1 MARKNNKKYE
11 QLTFPELQLVHARDA
26 GPVVDAPASGAL
38 PEKNSKGNVPAL
50 IAVTP
55 ARKRA
60 ASIRA
65 AMASEALEASS
76 EAEVAPLVTLLADQ
90 DGVEIT
96 PAELVAAEQAAAVE
110 LAAESPVA
118 SLVSQAEQ
126 QVDQLPAVAVPE
138 TNSFP
143 LTVDLDRPVGTT
155 QIESRE
161 EVTKEYRPAAN
172 THADPGA
179 RKLKVWTHL
188 VTMASSLV
196 VVVAVV
202 FGSYQF
208 YETQK
213 LQRESIAIQKDS
225 FEPERNAKAVE
236 LFVKYNELMMQP
248 TTGVS
253 KAAKREAW
261 YWKEN
266 LAVSLLE
273 SLFNL
278 TSGRQEWEA
287 MVGWALEKHGRF
299 IREQRLS
306 CGAYTEQ
313 FIGYVEKTFAA
324 EHLAL
329 CRERGAAK

>member
-26 GPVVDAPASGAL
+26 EPVVDAPASGAL

-60 ASIRA
+60 ASTS
-65 AMASEALEASS
+65 MATTSEPLEATP
-76 EAEVAPLVTLLADQ
+76 EAETTRLVTLVADK
-90 DGVEIT
+90 DSVEIT
-96 PAELVAAEQAAAVE
+96 SGGLLMAEQAE
-110 LAAESPVA
+110 AAELPVN
-118 SLVSQAEQ
+118 QPEQ
-126 QVDQLPAVAVPE
+126 QVGQIPAVAVPE

-143 LTVDLDRPVGTT
+143 PSVGKDRLVDTA
-155 QIESRE
+155 QIELRE
-161 EVTKEYRPAAN
+161 DVATGHRPAST
-172 THADPGA
+172 THADAGE

-196 VVVAVV
+196 VVAAVV

-208 YETQK
+208 YETQR

>member
-1 MARKNNKKYE
+1 MARKISNKYE
-11 QLTFPELQLVHARDA
+11 QLAFPELQLVHAQDA
-26 GPVVDAPASGAL
+26 EPVVDELASDEL
-38 PEKNSKGNVPAL
+38 PQKTPKGGLPVPMSG
-50 IAVTP
+50 TP
-55 ARKRA
+55 VRKRA
-60 ASIRA
+60 ASTRMA
-65 AMASEALEASS
+65 TASEPLEASL
-76 EAEVAPLVTLLADQ
+76 EAEPTRLVTPLADKDSLEMTSAELDVAEQPEAVAPSVNQ
-90 DGVEIT
+90 
-96 PAELVAAEQAAAVE
+96 P
-110 LAAESPVA
+110 
-118 SLVSQAEQ
+118 EQ
-126 QVDQLPAVAVPE
+126 QVVETPAVAVPG
-138 TNSFP
+138 TNILP
-143 LTVDLDRPVGTT
+143 PTLDQGRLLGPP
-155 QIESRE
+155 QIELRE
-161 EVTKEYRPAAN
+161 EVSKRHRLVAR
-172 THADPGA
+172 THADAGE
-179 RKLKVWTHL
+179 RKLKVWTHM

-196 VVVAVV
+196 VAVAVV
-202 FGSYQF
+202 FGADQF

-278 TSGRQEWEA
+278 TSGHQEWEA

-306 CGAYTEQ
+306 CGAYTDQ
-313 FIGYVEKTFAA
+313 FINYVEKTFAA
-324 EHLAL
+324 EHFAL
-329 CRERGAAK
+329 CRERNAAK

>member
-1 MARKNNKKYE
+1 MARKISKKYE

-26 GPVVDAPASGAL
+26 EPVVDALASGAL
-38 PEKNSKGNVPAL
+38 PEKNFKGNLPAL
-50 IAVTP
+50 ISVTP

-65 AMASEALEASS
+65 ATTAELLEASP
-76 EAEVAPLVTLLADQ
+76 EAEVASLITLPADR
-90 DGVEIT
+90 DGVEIP
-96 PAELVAAEQAAAVE
+96 PAELVAAEQTAAVE
-110 LAAESPVA
+110 LAVELPVA

-126 QVDQLPAVAVPE
+126 QVDQIPAVAVPE

-143 LTVDLDRPVGTT
+143 LTVDQELPVGTAP
-155 QIESRE
+155 IEPRE
-161 EVTKEYRPAAN
+161 EVTKEHRPAAN
-172 THADPGA
+172 TQADAGA

-196 VVVAVV
+196 VVAAVV

-208 YETQK
+208 YETQT

-313 FIGYVEKTFAA
+313 FINYVEKTFAA

-329 CRERGAAK
+329 CRERSAAK

>member
-1 MARKNNKKYE
+1 MARKISKKYE
-11 QLTFPELQLVHARDA
+11 QLAFPELQLVHARDA
-26 GPVVDAPASGAL
+26 EPIVDELASGEL
-38 PEKNSKGNVPAL
+38 PQKTPKGDLPAL
-50 IAVTP
+50 KSVTP
-55 ARKRA
+55 ARKSA
-60 ASIRA
+60 ASARKA
-65 AMASEALEASS
+65 TASESLEATPGA
-76 EAEVAPLVTLLADQ
+76 EATCLGTLLADK
-90 DGVEIT
+90 DSVGVT
-96 PAELVAAEQAAAVE
+96 SAELVVAEQSEAVE
-110 LAAESPVA
+110 PPVN
-118 SLVSQAEQ
+118 QPEQ
-126 QVDQLPAVAVPE
+126 DVVQIPAVAVPE

-143 LTVDLDRPVGTT
+143 PTVDQERLIAIP
-155 QIESRE
+155 QIELRE
-161 EVTKEYRPAAN
+161 EVTKSRTAAS
-172 THADPGA
+172 THADAGE
-179 RKLKVWTHL
+179 RKLKVWTHM

-213 LQRESIAIQKDS
+213 LQRESIAIQNDS

-278 TSGRQEWEA
+278 TSGSQEWEA

-306 CGAYTEQ
+306 CGAYTDQ
-313 FIGYVEKTFAA
+313 FINYVEKTFAA
-324 EHLAL
+324 EHSAL
-329 CRERGAAK
+329 CQERNVAKWAPS

>member
-1 MARKNNKKYE
+1 MARKISKKYE

-26 GPVVDAPASGAL
+26 EPVVDEPASGAL
-38 PEKNSKGNVPAL
+38 PQNDSKGNLPAL

-65 AMASEALEASS
+65 ATTAEPLEASP
-76 EAEVAPLVTLLADQ
+76 EAAATCLVTLLADQ

-96 PAELVAAEQAAAVE
+96 PAELVAAEQTAAVE
-110 LAAESPVA
+110 LAVESPVN
-118 SLVSQAEQ
+118 QAEQ
-126 QVDQLPAVAVPE
+126 QVDKRPAVAAPE

-143 LTVDLDRPVGTT
+143 PTVDLERPVGTAP
-155 QIESRE
+155 IEPRE
-161 EVTKEYRPAAN
+161 EVTKEHRPAAT

-196 VVVAVV
+196 VVAAVV

-313 FIGYVEKTFAA
+313 FISYVEKTFAA

>member
-1 MARKNNKKYE
+1 
-11 QLTFPELQLVHARDA
+11 
-26 GPVVDAPASGAL
+26 
-38 PEKNSKGNVPAL
+38 
-50 IAVTP
+50 
-55 ARKRA
+55 
-60 ASIRA
+60 
-65 AMASEALEASS
+65 
-76 EAEVAPLVTLLADQ
+76 
-90 DGVEIT
+90 
-96 PAELVAAEQAAAVE
+96 
-110 LAAESPVA
+110 
-118 SLVSQAEQ
+118 
-126 QVDQLPAVAVPE
+126 
-138 TNSFP
+138 
-143 LTVDLDRPVGTT
+143 
-155 QIESRE
+155 
-161 EVTKEYRPAAN
+161 
-172 THADPGA
+172 
-179 RKLKVWTHL
+179 
-188 VTMASSLV
+188 MASSLV
-196 VVVAVV
+196 VVAAVV

-313 FIGYVEKTFAA
+313 FISYVEKTFAA

>member
-1 MARKNNKKYE
+1 MARKISKKYE
-11 QLTFPELQLVHARDA
+11 QLTFPELQLVQARDA
-26 GPVVDAPASGAL
+26 EPVVDETASGAL
-38 PEKNSKGNVPAL
+38 PENDFKGNLPAL
-50 IAVTP
+50 IAVMP
-55 ARKRA
+55 ARKSA
-60 ASIRA
+60 ATTA
-65 AMASEALEASS
+65 EAWEASP
-76 EAEVAPLVTLLADQ
+76 EAEVAPLVTPLADQ

-96 PAELVAAEQAAAVE
+96 PAELVAAEQTAAVE
-110 LAAESPVA
+110 LAVESPVA

-126 QVDQLPAVAVPE
+126 HVAQIPAIAVPE

-143 LTVDLDRPVGTT
+143 LTVDLERPVGTAP
-155 QIESRE
+155 IEPRE
-161 EVTKEYRPAAN
+161 EVIKEHRPATN

-179 RKLKVWTHL
+179 QKLKVWTHL

-196 VVVAVV
+196 VVAAVV

-313 FIGYVEKTFAA
+313 FINYVEKTFAA

-329 CRERGAAK
+329 CRERSAAK

>member
-1 MARKNNKKYE
+1 MARKISKKYE
-11 QLTFPELQLVHARDA
+11 QLAFPELQLVHARDVE
-26 GPVVDAPASGAL
+26 PVVDELASGEL
-38 PEKNSKGNVPAL
+38 PQKIPKGDLPAL
-50 IAVTP
+50 KSVTP
-55 ARKRA
+55 ARKSA
-60 ASIRA
+60 ASARKA
-65 AMASEALEASS
+65 TASESLEATPGA
-76 EAEVAPLVTLLADQ
+76 EATCLGTLLADK
-90 DGVEIT
+90 DSVGVT
-96 PAELVAAEQAAAVE
+96 SAELVVAEQSEAVE
-110 LAAESPVA
+110 PPVN
-118 SLVSQAEQ
+118 QPEQ
-126 QVDQLPAVAVPE
+126 DVVQIPAVAVPE

-143 LTVDLDRPVGTT
+143 PTVDQERLVGAA
-155 QIESRE
+155 QIEVRE
-161 EVTKEYRPAAN
+161 DVAKDRRPAASR
-172 THADPGA
+172 HADAGE
-179 RKLKVWTHL
+179 RKLKVWTHM

-278 TSGRQEWEA
+278 TSGSQEWEA

-306 CGAYTEQ
+306 CGAYTDQ
-313 FIGYVEKTFAA
+313 FINYVEKTFAA
-324 EHLAL
+324 EHSAL
-329 CRERGAAK
+329 CRERNAARGAPS